1 MVTHNYCVRDY
12 LTSKHYWKTT
22 FRAPCLSGVLPPQH
36 KQPHCGHTKQL
47 CGLFDLKTLLKNNF
61 QSPMFTRG
69 SPSTT
74 QTITVWAHTTTVLV
88 NSPQITTGKQLS
100 EPHVYQGPSPTT
112 QTTTLWA
119 HTTTVWV
126 NWPQNTTA
134 KQLSGHRIYQGFSLH
149 NTNNHCVGTH
159 NHCAG

>member
-1 MVTHNYCVRDY
+1 MADNELEDAESIRVCE
-12 LTSKHYWKTT
+12 
-22 FRAPCLSGVLPPQH
+22 GVPPPQYKQPLCDHTQPLCGLIHLKLILEKNSQNPMFTSAHPPKH
-36 KQPHCGHTKQL
+36 KQPLCGHTQPL
-47 CGLFDLKTLLKNNF
+47 CGLIDVKTLLEHTF

-112 QTTTLWA
+112 QTTTVWA

-126 NWPQNTTA
+126 N
-134 KQLSGHRIYQGFSLH
+134 
-149 NTNNHCVGTH
+149 
-159 NHCAG
+159 